1 MRINQYISASGMCS
15 RREAD
20 KLLNEKKVK
29 INGKMAAVG
38 TEVKPGDVVTV
49 NGVRVQQKQKHVY
62 LMLNKPAGITCTT
75 ERRIKGNIIDFVGHK
90 ERIFPIGRLDKDSEG
105 LILLTSD
112 GDIVNRILRKEN
124 NHYKVYRVQVNKPI
138 NGAFIK
144 AMTEGVTI
152 FNPVQKKHVKTLPCK
167 VKQLN
172 KDTFE
177 IILSQGLNRQI
188 RRMCEVLGYEV
199 LSLKRTQIMN
209 LKLNDLHIGK
219 WRNLTDQE
227 VQSLLKSLND
237 K

>member
-20 KLLNEKKVK
+20 KWLMAKKVK

-49 NGVRVQQKQKHVY
+49 NGVRVQQKRKHVY

-75 ERRIKGNIIDFVGHK
+75 ERHIRGNIIDFIGHK

-124 NHYKVYRVQVNKPI
+124 NHFKVYRVQVNKAI
-138 NGAFIK
+138 NGDFIK
-144 AMTEGVTI
+144 AMSEGVTI

-167 VKQLN
+167 VKQLK

-177 IILSQGLNRQI
+177 IVLSQGLNRQI

-199 LSLKRTQIMN
+199 VALKRTQIMN
-209 LKLNDLHIGK
+209 LKLNDLNVGK
-219 WRNLTDQE
+219 WRNLTELE
-227 VQSLLKSLND
+227 VQNLLKSLND

>member
-49 NGVRVQQKQKHVY
+49 NGIRVQQKRKHVY

-75 ERRIKGNIIDFVGHK
+75 ERHIKGNIIDFIGHK

-144 AMTEGVTI
+144 AMSEGVTI

>member
-49 NGVRVQQKQKHVY
+49 NGIRVQQKRKHVY

-75 ERRIKGNIIDFVGHK
+75 ERHIKGNIIDFVGHK

-144 AMTEGVTI
+144 AMSEGVTI